1 MESIH
6 KLTLDRILAMF
17 LFSDASMTRNFELIF
32 RSPTKVK
39 VLEEIDG
46 VSETTRIDQE
56 FIKEVEGPHVN
67 RKITFLTQDGKI
79 LMWAESV

>member
-1 MESIH
+1 MKKQI
-6 KLTLDRILAMF
+6 
-17 LFSDASMTRNFELIF
+17 
-32 RSPTKVK
+32 
-39 VLEEIDG
+39 LEEREG

-67 RKITFLTQDGKI
+67 RKITFLTNDGKI